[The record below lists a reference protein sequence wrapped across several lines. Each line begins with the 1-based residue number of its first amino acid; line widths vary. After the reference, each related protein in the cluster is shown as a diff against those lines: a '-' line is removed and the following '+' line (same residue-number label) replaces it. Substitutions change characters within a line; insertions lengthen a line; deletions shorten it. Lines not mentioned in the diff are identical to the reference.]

1 MSITLIVI
9 TKHGIGLYAMNS
21 CFDMLLKLL
30 QTHETFF
37 IFTPTLIW
45 MSIFECPFS
54 FQCWTP
60 LKSQNFH
67 YLNDTRNDVVFLS
80 DCFSQAHD
88 TFLHNTSD
96 TWLLLCGIF
105 WADITV
111 SLMVTFPVFNVDHV
125 YLNFELLQAQGYA
138 S

>member
-1 MSITLIVI
+1 MSITLTVI

-54 FQCWTP
+54 FQCWNP
-60 LKSQNFH
+60 LKSQNFD
-67 YLNDTRNDVVFLS
+67 YLTDTRNEVVFS
-80 DCFSQAHD
+80 A
-88 TFLHNTSD
+88 TVFLRRTIRFYSNSSD

-105 WADITV
+105 WDDITV
-111 SLMVTFPVFNVDHV
+111 FLMVTFPVFNVDHA
-125 YLNFELLQAQGYA
+125 Y
-138 S
+138 